1 MWFKCCDL
9 GLVLVWV
16 PTICG
21 LGFGGFRGLVLWVWV
36 LAVAWVFA
44 GFVNLVWVVLLDCG
58 CLFSGVVLLCQLRF
72 GGFMWVCLLPWALG
86 LFGFGFWWCCLILVF
101 GHRISVL

>member
-21 LGFGGFRGLVLWVWV
+21 LGFGGFGVW
-36 LAVAWVFA
+36 F
-44 GFVNLVWVVLLDCG
+44 
-58 CLFSGVVLLCQLRF
+58 
-72 GGFMWVCLLPWALG
+72 
-86 LFGFGFWWCCLILVF
+86 FGFGFWRFVGVCRFCGF
-101 GHRISVL
+101 GVNCAA